1 MLDDLRKTTDE
12 ANVTLTNIDA
22 MVGQDSPDI
31 HESAIQ
37 LRNALTTLNQ
47 VAGRMN
53 QMLEVNSGNVDE
65 MLDNLR
71 QSTENLNQFTDTIKS
86 RPSSLIR
93 SSSPKER
100 KPGDPQ

>member
-1 MLDDLRKTTDE
+1 
-12 ANVTLTNIDA
+12 VTLTHIDEL
-22 MVGQDSPDI
+22 VGENSPDI
-31 HESAIQ
+31 HESIIE
-37 LRNALTTLNQ
+37 LRNALATVNQ

-53 QMLEVNSGNVDE
+53 QTLEMNSGNIDE

-71 QSTENLNQFTDTIKS
+71 QATENLDQFTDTIKS

-93 SSSPKER
+93 SSSPKDR